1 VKCSAIAPVW
11 KWVGWSG
18 SGSPAIWAIILGISI
33 VWRAIGL
40 LEGRH
45 LTLAEFVICL
55 GIALAILAIVV
66 L

>member
-1 VKCSAIAPVW
+1 MGHHPGDLHCLAGDWSA
-11 KWVGWSG
+11 G
-18 SGSPAIWAIILGISI
+18 
-33 VWRAIGL
+33 
-40 LEGRH
+40 GRH